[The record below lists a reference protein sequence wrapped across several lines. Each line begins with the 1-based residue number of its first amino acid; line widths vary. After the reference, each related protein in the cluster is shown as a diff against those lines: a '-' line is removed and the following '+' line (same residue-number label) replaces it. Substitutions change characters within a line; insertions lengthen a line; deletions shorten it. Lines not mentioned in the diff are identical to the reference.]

1 MEKVLKIDETG
12 IAGKKYLV
20 LTAVLFVFGLFFLYA
35 NLDRQRNAFIQDSLN
50 KEAEKL
56 IGFVESD
63 MRARIP
69 ALRRLVKRWQ
79 FSKGTQKEN
88 FIEDVT
94 AYLKDLPGFQAM
106 QIVDK
111 EFNVSLVVSL
121 EEDLDKNGINI
132 VDENKDTE
140 TVKRA
145 VKGKKPV
152 MSPVILLDGLGLGFR
167 VYFPI
172 FIDEDFDGLL
182 IVVFVF
188 NDWLEY
194 IFSIREVGSGIADDA
209 IFVSVDGK
217 GVFKKIAK
225 DKIINKSFKS
235 LSSVEMLG
243 HVFSVILFP
252 TNSFISNN
260 ADKFPEIILGIGGI
274 FSALFLLVMYLSQRV
289 FLFAKKTHQM
299 NINLGTEIQARKKME
314 SILKETS
321 SRLEL
326 ATQAGKIGVWSMDVE
341 SKKLKW
347 NGIMYE
353 IYEMLPDQT
362 PTYSD
367 WISKVVQDDV
377 EEVEAKF
384 DKFLNEGGVFS
395 SEFRISLEDKG
406 IRYISAKGKV
416 EKDKN
421 GNIIKLTGVNLDVTP
436 SKEAEAQIAY
446 AANHDALTGLPSLRL
461 IKEKVDVAFSLARR
475 HKTLIAV
482 MFLDLDGF
490 KAVNDTYGHD
500 VGDLVLKEASN
511 RFNEVLRESDT
522 VGRIGGDEFI
532 FILNDISSQAD
543 AEKVAKKV
551 IEAISFPFQSIPDN
565 SLAIGVSIGI
575 AFYPGDGFNVESLV
589 KEADKAMYKV
599 KNSGKNNYAFA

>member
-20 LTAVLFVFGLFFLYA
+20 LTAVLLVFGLFFLYA

-88 FIEDVT
+88 FIADVT

-121 EEDLDKNGINI
+121 EEDLEKNVINI

-145 VKGKKPV
+145 EKGKKPV
-152 MSPVILLDGLGLGFR
+152 MSPVLFLDGLGLGFR

-172 FIDEDFDGLL
+172 FIDEEFDGLL

-194 IFSIREVGSGIADDA
+194 IFSIREKGSGIADDA

-235 LSSVEMLG
+235 VSSVEMLG
-243 HVFSVILFP
+243 HVFSVNLFP

-260 ADKFPEIILGIGGI
+260 ADKFPEIILAIGGI
-274 FSALFLLVMYLSQRV
+274 FFALFLLVMYLSQRV

-299 NINLGTEIQARKKME
+299 NINLGAEIQARKKME
-314 SILKETS
+314 SVLKETS

-341 SKKLKW
+341 TKKLKW

-353 IYEMLPDQT
+353 IYGMLPDQT

-367 WISKVVQDDV
+367 WIAKVVQDDV

-384 DKFLNEGGVFS
+384 DKFLNEGGIFS
-395 SEFRISLEDKG
+395 SEFRIFLEDKG

-475 HKTLIAV
+475 HKTLISV